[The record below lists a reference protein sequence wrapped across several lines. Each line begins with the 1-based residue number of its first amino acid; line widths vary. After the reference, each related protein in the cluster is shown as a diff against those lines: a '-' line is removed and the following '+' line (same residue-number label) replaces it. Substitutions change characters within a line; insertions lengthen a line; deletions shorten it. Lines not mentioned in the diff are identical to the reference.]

1 MKQTAVDF
9 IVTKFNHLTWL
20 RRRGEISEVTEYERQ
35 AKFFFEAKE
44 MEKEQACD
52 FADYVINR
60 AKDFEDGLI
69 DHREYEGSI
78 DEMFER
84 RYRDGGAELS
94 TEEKQYWEDV
104 DKLRKE
110 REEKYK

>member
-44 MEKEQACD
+44 MEKEQMID
-52 FADYVINR
+52 FTM
-60 AKDFEDGLI
+60 DFMGEDNSYESYR
-69 DHREYEGSI
+69 RESALDLFNKTFNTNG
-78 DEMFER
+78 
-84 RYRDGGAELS
+84 
-94 TEEKQYWEDV
+94 
-104 DKLRKE
+104 
-110 REEKYK
+110 